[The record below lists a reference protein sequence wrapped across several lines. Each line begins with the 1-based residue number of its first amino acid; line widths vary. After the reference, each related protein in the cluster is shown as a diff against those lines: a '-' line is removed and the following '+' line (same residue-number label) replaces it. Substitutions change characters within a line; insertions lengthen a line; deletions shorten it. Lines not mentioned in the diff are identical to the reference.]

1 LVEEAPAPVHPPGGY
16 DRIRHPEIAEG
27 PYRIARQIEL
37 DMLSWT
43 SPRSQTSCRRALES
57 AFRLQDLVPK
67 AVLVGGSAVALFAA
81 LRASHDHEHD
91 HDHDHV
97 VADLRDRFEVLL
109 DAVEREGPWLTNRV
123 RPGKLILGR
132 LGDIETGLRQLAA
145 S

>member
-1 LVEEAPAPVHPPGGY
+1 
-16 DRIRHPEIAEG
+16 
-27 PYRIARQIEL
+27 
-37 DMLSWT
+37 MLSWT

-57 AFRLQDLVPK
+57 ASRLQDLVPE

-145 S
+145 SG

>member
-1 LVEEAPAPVHPPGGY
+1 
-16 DRIRHPEIAEG
+16 
-27 PYRIARQIEL
+27 
-37 DMLSWT
+37 MLSWT

-57 AFRLQDLVPK
+57 ASRLQDLVPK
-67 AVLVGGSAVALFAA
+67 AVLVGGSAVAMFAA
-81 LRASHDHEHD
+81 LRAY

-97 VADLRDRFEVLL
+97 VADLRDRLEVLL